1 MNAKRKREI
10 KNVVV
15 RVAVPIL
22 TKAVIGTIAGAISHS
37 IDSSREAKRTAIEI
51 EKLGTERQ
59 ELLNEPFGKWRNKDK
74 IMEIDREI
82 FYMGGN

>member
-10 KNVVV
+10 KNIVV
-15 RVAVPIL
+15 RVGVPIL
-22 TKAVIGTIAGAISHS
+22 IQAVIDTIAGAVSNS
-37 IDSSREAKRTAIEI
+37 MESRREAQRAALEL

-59 ELLNEPFGKWRNKDK
+59 ELLNEPFGKWRNRDK
-74 IMEIDREI
+74 IMEIDREL

>member
-1 MNAKRKREI
+1 MNAKRKRAI

-15 RVAVPIL
+15 RVGVPIL
-22 TKAVIGTIAGAISHS
+22 TKAVIGAIAGAISHS

-51 EKLGTERQ
+51 EKLGAERQ

>member
-10 KNVVV
+10 KNIVV
-15 RVAVPIL
+15 RVGVPIL
-22 TKAVIGTIAGAISHS
+22 MKVAIGAIAGAVSNS
-37 IDSSREAKRTAIEI
+37 IESRREAQRTALEL

-59 ELLNEPFGKWRNKDK
+59 ELLNEPFGKWRNRDK

>member
-10 KNVVV
+10 KNIVV
-15 RVAVPIL
+15 RVGVPIL
-22 TKAVIGTIAGAISHS
+22 IKVVIGAVSNS
-37 IDSSREAKRTAIEI
+37 IESRREAQRTALEL

-59 ELLNEPFGKWRNKDK
+59 ELLNEPFGKWRNRDK

>member
-10 KNVVV
+10 KNIVV
-15 RVAVPIL
+15 RVGVPIL
-22 TKAVIGTIAGAISHS
+22 TKAVIDAIAGAVSNS
-37 IDSSREAKRTAIEI
+37 IESRREAQRTALEL

-59 ELLNEPFGKWRNKDK
+59 ELLNEPFGKWRNRDK